1 MDRDRFEKLVEEGLL
16 EIPEALR
23 DRLDNIE
30 VVIEHE
36 PSPAVLKRMGVTRG
50 GTLLGLYQGVPVT
63 SRGFYY
69 GNVLPDRIVLYMGP
83 ILRHA
88 RTEEEIP
95 HLVREVVVHEV
106 GHYFGLSDK
115 ELRALEGR

>member
-23 DRLDNIE
+23 DRFENIE
-30 VVIEHE
+30 VVIEYE
-36 PSPAVLKRMGVTRG
+36 PSPAILRRMGVTRH

-83 ILRHA
+83 ILRQA
-88 RTEEEIP
+88 RTDEEIP

-106 GHYFGLSDK
+106 GHYFGLSDE